1 MGRKVHPFG
10 FRLGFNK
17 VWRSRGLVK
26 NLPELIITDYNIRRY
41 IRERFAE
48 ADIADIEIEHVGD
61 WIRVF
66 IKTARPAIII
76 GRGGREI
83 NKLRQEL
90 ELMTSKKIEIEII
103 EVENPALEASLVAQR
118 IARQLEQRVS
128 HRRAMKRAIMDG
140 IRAGAKGIKIRCSG
154 RLMGAEI
161 ARSEWYLQGRMPLN
175 TLRADIDYAQETA
188 ITRAGTIGVKVWIY
202 KGDKPKMKAEVKN
215 VTA

>member
-48 ADIADIEIEHVGD
+48 ADIADIEVEHVGD

-118 IARQLEQRVS
+118 ISRQLEQRVS

-140 IRAGAKGIKIRCSG
+140 MRAGANGIKIRCSG

-215 VTA
+215 VTT

>member
-140 IRAGAKGIKIRCSG
+140 MRAGAKGIKI
-154 RLMGAEI
+154 
-161 ARSEWYLQGRMPLN
+161 
-175 TLRADIDYAQETA
+175 D
-188 ITRAGTIGVKVWIY
+188 
-202 KGDKPKMKAEVKN
+202 
-215 VTA
+215 